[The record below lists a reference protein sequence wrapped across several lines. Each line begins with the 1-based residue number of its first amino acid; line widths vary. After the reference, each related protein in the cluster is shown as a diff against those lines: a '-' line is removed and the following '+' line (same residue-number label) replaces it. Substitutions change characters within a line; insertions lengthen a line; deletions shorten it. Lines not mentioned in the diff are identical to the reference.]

1 MSWKTTFTGKIAV
14 LERWARDTAVRS
26 RQTYDQASADR
37 VSARED
43 NRDDRR
49 HPLGENTCGSP
60 ANNDIDVLPDELGND
75 LGCALAA
82 SLRPSNL
89 DRGGAPLDPTDC
101 MQPLHESGDRLAL
114 NRSRRRA

>member
-49 HPLGENTCGSP
+49 HPLGENTCGSA

-89 DRGGAPLDPTDC
+89 DGGGAPLDPTDC
-101 MQPLHESGDRLAL
+101 M
-114 NRSRRRA
+114 